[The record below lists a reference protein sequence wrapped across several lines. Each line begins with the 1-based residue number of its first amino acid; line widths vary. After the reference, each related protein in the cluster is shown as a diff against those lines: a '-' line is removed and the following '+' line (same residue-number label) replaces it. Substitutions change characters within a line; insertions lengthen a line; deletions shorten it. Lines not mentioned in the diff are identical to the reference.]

1 MIEATTRI
9 AQIEQELQSLESL
22 RKKLRAEMPMLHREG
37 TPQDLPLAESVP
49 QSSEEKVS
57 LFLSLFGTRRS
68 VYPRLWSNPKSGHK
82 GYSPACR
89 NEWVR
94 GICEKPRVK
103 CSECLHQN
111 FPPLDRKA
119 VYSHLT
125 GQQTIG
131 TYAINEDN
139 TCCFVAADFD
149 GEGWGEDITA
159 YRRSAEE
166 LGFEIAVERSR
177 SGNGGHAWLF
187 FAQPV
192 QAVVARRLGTLVMA
206 RAASRNARLNLSTYD
221 RFFPNQDT
229 LPKGGFGNLIALPL
243 QAEPR
248 RSENT
253 VFLDSELQPL
263 PDQWA
268 YLAGVK
274 KAAIA
279 DVQRIIESITGDL
292 SAAEEVREEPY
303 SLLFDECALDSI
315 PKAVTRGIFT
325 GNLVVEK
332 RAQLSLQME
341 GVPSSL
347 RAALKRLGTIANPNF
362 YEKQR
367 LRFPTF
373 NIPRFIFCGKD
384 HTDRLIL
391 PRGTLPEVEK
401 LVLKA
406 GGHVAVN
413 DLLPNATPI
422 HLHFH
427 GVLTAE
433 QERAVEV
440 MMNHDNGILVAPPG
454 AGKTVMACAA
464 IARRG
469 IPALVLVHRKPL
481 KDQWST
487 RLQQFLGLSKKDIH
501 ILGRGRYRDAFVAIG
516 MFQTLAKADSPAQ
529 LMKKYGQVVIDECH
543 HVPAASFEA
552 AIKQC
557 AARYLLGL
565 TATPFRKDGLQ
576 KILYLQC
583 GPIRHKIADVHA
595 SNIPRRV
602 IVREIS
608 ESFPTD
614 TGHQPIHE
622 LWELLTESE
631 ERNRLIA
638 SDIVAAY
645 RGRRYL
651 AVLSDRKEH
660 LKRLELIVRE
670 ILPEDAIH
678 RMDGFT
684 GRKQRMI
691 LIQKLTEK
699 AASETPFVLF
709 ATASL
714 IGEGFDL
721 PCLDTMVLAMPLS
734 FKGRLTQYAGRLHR
748 AADGKG
754 DIRIHDYV
762 ETNHPMMMH
771 MYRRRKVAYREMGY
785 AVRELGGAI
794 IIPA

>member
-1 MIEATTRI
+1 MEASTRI

-22 RKKLRAEMPMLHREG
+22 RKQLLAEMQMLQREG

-49 QSSEEKVS
+49 QSSEEKVA

-68 VYPRLWSNPKSGHK
+68 VYPRLWSNPKSGQK
-82 GYSPACR
+82 GYSPACQ

-111 FPPLDRKA
+111 FPPLDRHA
-119 VYSHLT
+119 VYDHLT
-125 GQQTIG
+125 GKQIIG
-131 TYAINEDN
+131 TYAIKEDD
-139 TCCFVAADFD
+139 TCCFLAADFD
-149 GEGWGEDITA
+149 GEGWDGDVTA

-187 FAQPV
+187 FEQPV
-192 QAVVARRLGTLVMA
+192 PAVVARRLGTLIVA
-206 RAASRNARLNLSTYD
+206 RASSTNAQFKLSTYD

-229 LPKGGFGNLIALPL
+229 IPKGGFGNLIALPL
-243 QAEPR
+243 QADPR
-248 RSENT
+248 KSGNT
-253 VFLDSELQPL
+253 VFLDPELQPL
-263 PDQWA
+263 PDQWG

-274 KAAIA
+274 KAVTA
-279 DVQRIIESITGDL
+279 DVYRIIDSIAGVL
-292 SAAEEVREEPY
+292 SVEEDAKDEPF
-303 SLLFDECALDSI
+303 SLLFDERALDSI
-315 PKAVTRGIFT
+315 PKAVSRGIFT

-332 RAQLSLQME
+332 RAQLCVPME
-341 GVPSSL
+341 GVPSPL
-347 RAALKRLGTIANPNF
+347 RAALKRLGTIANPIF

-373 NIPRFIFCGKD
+373 NIPRFIFCGED
-384 HTDRLIL
+384 HTNRLIL
-391 PRGTLPEVEK
+391 PRGTLPEIEK

-406 GGHVAVN
+406 GGNLVVT
-413 DLLPNATPI
+413 DLLPNATPL

-427 GVLTAE
+427 GVLTPV
-433 QERAVEV
+433 QERAVDV
-440 MMNHDNGILVAPPG
+440 MMNHDDGILVAPPG

-469 IPALVLVHRKPL
+469 IPTLILVHRKPL
-481 KDQWST
+481 MDQWSF

-501 ILGRGRYRDAFVAIG
+501 IIGKARYRDAIVAIG

-529 LMKKYGQVVIDECH
+529 LMEKYGQVVIDECH
-543 HVPAASFEA
+543 HVPATTFEA
-552 AIKQC
+552 AMKQC
-557 AARYLLGL
+557 AARYLIGL
-565 TATPFRKDGLQ
+565 TATPTRKDGLQ

-583 GPIRHKIADVHA
+583 GPIRHKIADIHA
-595 SNIPRRV
+595 SNTPRRV

-608 ESFPTD
+608 TSFPTD
-614 TGHQPIHE
+614 AERQPIHE
-622 LWELLTESE
+622 IWTFLTESE

-645 RGRRYL
+645 REGRYL

-660 LKRLELIVRE
+660 LNRLKLIARE
-670 ILPEDAIH
+670 ILPEDAICH
-678 RMDGFT
+678 MDGST

-691 LIQKLTEK
+691 LIQKLAER
-699 AASETPFVLF
+699 AVSATPFVLF

-721 PCLDTMVLAMPLS
+721 PRLDTMVLTMPLS

-748 AADGKG
+748 SADGKG
-754 DIRIHDYV
+754 DVRIHDYV

-771 MYRRRKVAYREMGY
+771 MYRKRRVAYREMGY
-785 AVRELGGAI
+785 VIQGLGDACHVGVK
-794 IIPA
+794 